1 MSFIGALLRK
11 TRTSRAA
18 TSGVRKEIAST
29 TRTVRSGRAAEREL
43 RRTQGS
49 VQSQIDKSLAGL
61 NKAGSAATISGA
73 LGRAGA
79 YGGIA
84 AAGMGFASGIKEKF
98 GHQMSGAAN
107 FGIGAAGVALGLGA
121 GLAGV
126 TQLGRA
132 GIMAHGRYSSNL
144 GGTANSL
151 KSDLVTTHRTARNS
165 RRTLKKSGQ
174 NLKDT
179 VNTARPNQIQSRMG
193 MGTGS
198 LRTRIG
204 PEGIVP
210 GNPGATFMAGQAS
223 GSGPVGIAR
232 FRRYQRASARS
243 GAGQRAMNE
252 ARRVDKTAKQAS
264 TVSNRAKN
272 TSANIKEAM
281 GDSKTVFKNL
291 KANKQR
297 LDRFDSYR
305 KAQNFSARR
314 IALGIGK
321 LPFTMGG
328 AMLGKGSGMFGGAVD
343 PAMKF
348 IGPAMA
354 MGTWS
359 GLAAGTGV
367 GIAAV
372 KSGNL
377 GRTQGAAQRPQGRS
391 FSNISYNATL
401 HAHRISK

>member
-1 MSFIGALLRK
+1 MSFLGAMVRQASKLRK
-11 TRTSRAA
+11 
-18 TSGVRKEIAST
+18 AST
-29 TRTVRSGRAAEREL
+29 GARNATRGAVRSGRAAEREL
-43 RRTQGS
+43 RRTQNS
-49 VQSQIDKSLAGL
+49 VQGQIDKSLAGL
-61 NKAGSAATISGA
+61 DKAGSAATISGA

-79 YGGIA
+79 YGGVA

-107 FGIGAAGVALGLGA
+107 FGIGAVGVGLGLGA

-132 GIMAHGRYSSNL
+132 GIMAHGRYGANL
-144 GGTANSL
+144 GGTADKLRSGL
-151 KSDLVTTHRTARNS
+151 VKSHRTARNS
-165 RRTLKKSGQ
+165 RR
-174 NLKDT
+174 N
-179 VNTARPNQIQSRMG
+179 I
-193 MGTGS
+193 
-198 LRTRIG
+198 
-204 PEGIVP
+204 
-210 GNPGATFMAGQAS
+210 
-223 GSGPVGIAR
+223 
-232 FRRYQRASARS
+232 ASARKTQLSKGADLDKTVYRSQRMS
-243 GAGQRAMNE
+243 GHAQHRTMNRMTNTVDDGFSGGLGFRGTEAEITAGRNLRRE
-252 ARRVDKTAKQAS
+252 TNRARRTRAELAEGT

-291 KANKQR
+291 KANKQK
-297 LDRFDSYR
+297 LDKFDAYNR
-305 KAQNFSARR
+305 AQKFSARK
-314 IALGIGK
+314 IAGTIGK

-328 AMLGKGSGMFGGAVD
+328 AMLGKGSGLLGGIVD

>member
-1 MSFIGALLRK
+1 MSFLKAMVRQASKLRK
-11 TRTSRAA
+11 
-18 TSGVRKEIAST
+18 AST
-29 TRTVRSGRAAEREL
+29 GAQSATHGTTAAARSGRAAEREL
-43 RRTQGS
+43 RRTTGS

-61 NKAGSAATISGA
+61 DKAGSAATISGA
-73 LGRAGA
+73 LARAGG
-79 YGGIA
+79 YGSIA
-84 AAGMGFASGIKEKF
+84 AAGMGISSGIKEKF

-107 FGIGAAGVALGLGA
+107 FGIGAIGAGVGIGF

-132 GIMAHGRYSSNL
+132 GIMAHGRYGSNL

-151 KSDLVTTHRTARNS
+151 KSDLVTKRRTAHNS
-165 RRTLKKSGQ
+165 RMSIK
-174 NLKDT
+174 
-179 VNTARPNQIQSRMG
+179 
-193 MGTGS
+193 
-198 LRTRIG
+198 
-204 PEGIVP
+204 
-210 GNPGATFMAGQAS
+210 
-223 GSGPVGIAR
+223 
-232 FRRYQRASARS
+232 SARKTQQS
-243 GAGQRAMNE
+243 KTGGDYDRTIHRSQRMSEYGQRRTMDRMTSNVDDGLPAYYHSSWQSFSFKQRTKQEITAGRNLRRE
-252 ARRVDKTAKQAS
+252 TNRARRRSAESS

-305 KAQNFSARR
+305 KAQNFSARK

-348 IGPAMA
+348 IGPAL
-354 MGTWS
+354 GIGSLS

>member
-1 MSFIGALLRK
+1 MSFLGALLRN
-11 TRTSRAA
+11 TRKSRVA
-18 TSGVRKEIAST
+18 TSGARKEIAST
-29 TRTVRSGRAAEREL
+29 ARTVRRGRAAEREL
-43 RRTQGS
+43 RRTTDS
-49 VQSQIDKSLAGL
+49 VQGQIDKSLAGL

-73 LGRAGA
+73 LARAGG
-79 YGGIA
+79 YGSIA
-84 AAGMGFASGIKEKF
+84 AAGMGISSGIKEKF

-107 FGIGAAGVALGLGA
+107 FGIGAIGAGVGIGF

-132 GIMAHGRYSSNL
+132 GIMAHGRYGSNL

-151 KSDLVTTHRTARNS
+151 KSDLVTKRRTAHNS
-165 RRTLKKSGQ
+165 RRTVEKSGQ
-174 NLKDT
+174 NLKDA
-179 VNTARPNQIQSRMG
+179 VNTARPNQIHSRMG
-193 MGTGS
+193 MGTDS
-198 LRTRIG
+198 LRRRIG
-204 PEGIVP
+204 QEGGIVP
-210 GNPGATFMAGQAS
+210 GNARQTLGAFRNLGRTKEAIRSSRAGQK
-223 GSGPVGIAR
+223 
-232 FRRYQRASARS
+232 
-243 GAGQRAMNE
+243 AMNE
-252 ARRVDKTAKQAS
+252 ARRVERTGRQAS

-305 KAQNFSARR
+305 KAQNFSASKV
-314 IALGIGK
+314 ALGIGK

-328 AMLGKGSGMFGGAVD
+328 AMLGKGSGMFGGTVD

-348 IGPAMA
+348 IGPAM
-354 MGTWS
+354 GIGSLS